1 MFADAEEV
9 LIIIKDD
16 VKSVLRIGSAH
27 NKGGPADINIAK
39 ISHLSSFSDI
49 KVWFI
54 LIYEHS
60 KPEQVDIQ
68 LGTVVKNS
76 STIYTAPASHRRGFD
91 SCRRTL

>member
-39 ISHLSSFSDI
+39 ILHLSSFS
-49 KVWFI
+49 
-54 LIYEHS
+54 L
-60 KPEQVDIQ
+60 
-68 LGTVVKNS
+68 T
-76 STIYTAPASHRRGFD
+76 
-91 SCRRTL
+91 